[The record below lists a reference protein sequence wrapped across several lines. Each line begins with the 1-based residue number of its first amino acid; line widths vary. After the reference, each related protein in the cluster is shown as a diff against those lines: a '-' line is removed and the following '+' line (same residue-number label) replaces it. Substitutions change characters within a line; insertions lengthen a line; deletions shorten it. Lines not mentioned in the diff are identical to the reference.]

1 MDQGAEGEARTP
13 GDLEVELFPCKGG
26 CQDISVLPAGAH
38 SGPDGRTVRA
48 GLPASAVLPPIPHL
62 SPPPAPA
69 PQPWKPTHLTR
80 VASSPTPSCLLPPLS
95 YLQGIKRIARQGH
108 NAPLLSPEAL
118 QSSGNTLLPLTL

>member
-48 GLPASAVLPPIPHL
+48 GLPASAVLPPIHHL
-62 SPPPAPA
+62 PLPR
-69 PQPWKPTHLTR
+69 QPWKPTHLTR
-80 VASSPTPSCLLPPLS
+80 VASSPTPSWLLPPLS
-95 YLQGIKRIARQGH
+95 YLQGIKRIARQGQ
-108 NAPLLSPEAL
+108 NAPLLSPDAL

>member
-62 SPPPAPA
+62 SPPPPPAPA
-69 PQPWKPTHLTR
+69 ALEAHSPDKGCEQPNSFLSL
-80 VASSPTPSCLLPPLS
+80 APSLL
-95 YLQGIKRIARQGH
+95 
-108 NAPLLSPEAL
+108 
-118 QSSGNTLLPLTL
+118 SSGN